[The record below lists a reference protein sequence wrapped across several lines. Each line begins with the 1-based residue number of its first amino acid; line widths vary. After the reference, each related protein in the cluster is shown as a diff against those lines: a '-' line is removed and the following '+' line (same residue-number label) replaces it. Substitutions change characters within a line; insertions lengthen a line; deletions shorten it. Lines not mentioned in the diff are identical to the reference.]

1 MKAQSP
7 PHELRQPLHGLK
19 RYFGRYGIFAG
30 AGVILALVTLLP
42 TYARNA
48 EKQPGA
54 NAPIPVTATT
64 VKKQSMP
71 VWIDA
76 QGTVIPRNY
85 VNVMPRVAGLLE
97 SIDFKEGQ
105 SVKAGQ
111 LLATID
117 ARPYRIQLDQAKA
130 QLSKD
135 QAQLDGAQSDLAR
148 YETLLKQE
156 SIAEQQVSD
165 QRALVAQLI
174 ATVAVDKTAV
184 DNASLQLDW
193 TRITAPSSGIV
204 GLRQVDVGNMVGTGG
219 AIGGLF
225 RNLPGLPRVQPARLK
240 VSKDGRFGLIGS
252 EHIDQLKQLVGKRS
266 GRCRVQ
272 NDASAGTTG
281 GTRRGNHSWQR
292 ILELKQNER
301 RAVDGSL
308 GGLDILGREAIVGAG
323 HDNNRVVA
331 VVRYENEGDA
341 AHTVWNRQQGAHVA
355 SHLLEVGPH
364 ASAKIIRA
372 DASEHGDIPSQTRRG
387 VGLVGALAAGLVE
400 VSVAGHRLAHHRD
413 ARRAGYQIHIQTAN
427 HYDLARHEICPRFV
441 IGTTGKN
448 SRAQ

>member
-219 AIGGLF
+219 AIGGGTSALTGTV
-225 RNLPGLPRVQPARLK
+225 PASTPIVTIAQVQPVSVTFAIAQTQLPMILERMRAKAALQVQAWDQRRKAQLDSGKIIAIDNQINPATGTVMLKGEFSNARLALFPNQFVNVRLLVDTLEDAVVVPTAAIAIGAPGSYVYVIDNSDK
-240 VSKDGRFGLIGS
+240 VAVRKVTTS
-252 EHIDQLKQLVGKRS
+252 
-266 GRCRVQ
+266 
-272 NDASAGTTG
+272 ASNLDYT
-281 GTRRGNHSWQR
+281 
-292 ILELKQNER
+292 
-301 RAVDGSL
+301 AVDSG
-308 GGLDILGREAIVGAG
+308 
-323 HDNNRVVA
+323 
-331 VVRYENEGDA
+331 
-341 AHTVWNRQQGAHVA
+341 
-355 SHLLEVGPH
+355 LEVGDRVVTDGLDRLKDGSTVTVV
-364 ASAKIIRA
+364 AEYGAAKSVQSGTPDHKNTDKSGNTKHRA
-372 DASEHGDIPSQTRRG
+372 PPT
-387 VGLVGALAAGLVE
+387 
-400 VSVAGHRLAHHRD
+400 
-413 ARRAGYQIHIQTAN
+413 
-427 HYDLARHEICPRFV
+427 
-441 IGTTGKN
+441 
-448 SRAQ
+448 